1 MMFRIYSM
9 KKSNVSGLFFFVVS
23 KYLKKVYHACV
34 LNAFISMMN
43 ETFNNDVISS
53 DFLNYCSRKE

>member
-1 MMFRIYSM
+1 M